1 MPSLILSQQAL
12 LCSSKHPQKQRRRLP
27 SMPACIMPMVDETKS
42 QIRRNFLT
50 RLWKNKST
58 TIHQK
63 LIHMHSLVQQLH
75 SLSLPV
81 EFLDRLL
88 SNLVLAYSCKCGCGY
103 INVDALVEACERG
116 EVMTC
121 CVIPIDDALSC
132 GG

>member
-1 MPSLILSQQAL
+1 
-12 LCSSKHPQKQRRRLP
+12 
-27 SMPACIMPMVDETKS
+27 MPACIMPMVDETKS
-42 QIRRNFLT
+42 QIRRKFLT
-50 RLWKNKST
+50 RLWKDEST
-58 TIHQK
+58 TIRQE

-88 SNLVLAYSCKCGCGY
+88 SNLVRAYSCKCGCGY
-103 INVDALVEACERG
+103 VNIDALVEACERG